1 MGRESSHGTKERF
14 NLPPLVLKARHP
26 MMALPFALDFLGWK
40 CLSRHW
46 VGYPYGYEDKLFE
59 FSCQTYM
66 YSETCL
72 NDHLNAA
79 TTSLHCPETTVPT
92 DSALKETVTG
102 LAYGGH
108 LSTADYGHYAAP
120 LLTDLHAML
129 PRMATTYWPETWG
142 VAYE

>member
-1 MGRESSHGTKERF
+1 MISYYPIVF
-14 NLPPLVLKARHP
+14 VIILKP
-26 MMALPFALDFLGWK
+26 ISWI
-40 CLSRHW
+40 S
-46 VGYPYGYEDKLFE
+46 YDKLAD
-59 FSCQTYM
+59 SKM

-120 LLTDLHAML
+120 LLTDLHATL

>member
-1 MGRESSHGTKERF
+1 M
-14 NLPPLVLKARHP
+14 VI
-26 MMALPFALDFLGWK
+26 AL
-40 CLSRHW
+40 
-46 VGYPYGYEDKLFE
+46 
-59 FSCQTYM
+59 

-92 DSALKETVTG
+92 DRALLGTVTG
-102 LAYGGH
+102 LPYGGH

-129 PRMATTYWPETWG
+129 PCIWRPRTGQKLGG
-142 VAYE
+142 VAYQ